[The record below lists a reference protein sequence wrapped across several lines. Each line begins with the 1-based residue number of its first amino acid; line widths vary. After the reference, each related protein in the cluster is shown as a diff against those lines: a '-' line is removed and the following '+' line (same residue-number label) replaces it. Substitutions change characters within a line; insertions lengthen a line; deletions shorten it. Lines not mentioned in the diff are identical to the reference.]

1 MATMVAPRSFLT
13 RSTRIEPGLYTDT
26 EEYRHSDTV
35 FVIESGTERLTYFP
49 RDIESN
55 VVGRE

>member
-1 MATMVAPRSFLT
+1 M
-13 RSTRIEPGLYTDT
+13 IEPGLYTET
-26 EEYRHSDTV
+26 EGYRHSDTV
-35 FVIESGTERLTYFP
+35 LVTEEGTELLTYFP